1 VFLTVSLLLV
11 AVCVIPAAG
20 KLLGHPKMRESAAKF
35 GIAWR
40 RYRLI
45 AVPELAAAVGV
56 LVGLA
61 WRPAGLLAAAGMT
74 LLLLGALIA
83 HLRAHDRIPEMLPVL
98 VGLVIV
104 VAYQATAYTS

>member
-1 VFLTVSLLLV
+1 VFLAVSLLFV

-35 GIAWR
+35 GISWR
-40 RYRLI
+40 RYQLI
-45 AVPELAAAVGV
+45 AVPELAAAAGI
-56 LVGLA
+56 LVGLS

-83 HLRAHDRIPEMLPVL
+83 HRRAHDRIPDMLPVL
-98 VGLVIV
+98 VALPIAV
-104 VAYQATAYTS
+104 VYQAIAYTS

>member
-1 VFLTVSLLLV
+1 VFLAVSLLLV
-11 AVCVIPAAG
+11 AVCVLPAAG
-20 KLLGHPKMRESAAKF
+20 KLLGHPKMRESATKF
-35 GIAWR
+35 GIPWR

-45 AVPELAAAVGV
+45 AVPELAAAAGV
-56 LVGLA
+56 LVGLF

-83 HLRAHDRIPEMLPVL
+83 HRRAHDRISDMLPVF

-104 VAYQATAYTS
+104 VAYQAVAYTS